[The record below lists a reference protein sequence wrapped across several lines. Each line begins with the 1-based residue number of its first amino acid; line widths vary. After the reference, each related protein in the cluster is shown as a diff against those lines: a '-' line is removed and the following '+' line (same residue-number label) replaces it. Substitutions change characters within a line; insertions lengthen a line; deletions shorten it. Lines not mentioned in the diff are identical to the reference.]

1 MDPEQKKDRYLIKV
15 KDEKSLKFLSFKY
28 IFGVLKDHSESKEE
42 DYKPFNVLPSHN
54 AGKRNLSTLDGA
66 SKRPR
71 MNSNNAHD
79 REVVCLS
86 DDEMEDGEI
95 SVEDSDDDIIAI
107 VDNTQK
113 PVREKPTVDEV
124 ELNDSDS
131 DDDIEVLEEKLK
143 KSRQQRGNARQYLD
157 TNKAKP
163 AARIPVDTIDI
174 DEEMEDIT
182 LVETARSESPDI
194 VEMERE
200 DTDDEDVESVLS
212 KIDSTISDIDQSLV
226 PAPMLV
232 IDEDHDDDVTELPHE
247 DHQVPIEIVEP
258 SLDDLHR
265 LRSTNSSLCL
275 TGSAPVP
282 GNWVPSDRGT
292 DVVPSWNRSI
302 LPEVELSTEIV
313 EPSLQMSKQSSDE
326 VFKETVEPSLDICVA
341 AQKPPTSNEQ
351 LEDDASIRMA
361 IEDLAASD
369 CSSTDDVGTI
379 VELIQGTSPRSDKEN
394 HSPKRLSSSIFSEKL
409 KAKEREAVSTKEMK
423 RPVIQQDKPAPEPI
437 GKEILLKEPV
447 IITLPKQVQES
458 IANKPQNQNKTPVVP
473 SIPAVTRV
481 AEPLVQSEAAP
492 KPITGS
498 KTDKSEKTLDRILW
512 TILKRMTKTDEGIAV
527 GNISARTVK
536 FDKHGERRL
545 VRKCPVSQVDNQMV
559 MDFKD
564 TLNCDNT
571 NSSSAKQK
579 FNSGNS
585 NKQHTASD
593 AITVMRRLERET
605 SSSRQPTPFLLNSVL
620 TRLLLREENRDV
632 RNISFHYL
640 DSFLLLHLNN
650 PSRQNWLHLFLSAC
664 RNCPDEKTFKTFDLS
679 NIHDVRACWS
689 FFSAIIK
696 EVLIMLTN
704 EDDEEDSG
712 PIMFLDA
719 VVKIVHRD
727 FDYWWKHTR
736 PKQSSSDTTQN
747 PILFYLLGGS
757 GNNLLSN
764 IKSSILALFTW
775 SLKKGGRKS
784 TSIR

>member
-1 MDPEQKKDRYLIKV
+1 MFMDPEQKKDRYLIKV

-28 IFGVLKDHSESKEE
+28 IFGILKDYSETKEE
-42 DYKPFNVLPSHN
+42 NYEPFNVLTSHN
-54 AGKRNLSTLDGA
+54 AGKRNLPTLDGA
-66 SKRPR
+66 NKRPR
-71 MNSNNAHD
+71 RNSNNNAHD

-113 PVREKPTVDEV
+113 PVREKPTVEEV
-124 ELNDSDS
+124 EVDDS

-143 KSRQQRGNARQYLD
+143 KSRQQRGNSRQYLD

-182 LVETARSESPDI
+182 LVEPARSESPDI

-200 DTDDEDVESVLS
+200 DTDDEDVESVLH
-212 KIDSTISDIDQSLV
+212 KLDNTISDIDQGLV
-226 PAPMLV
+226 PAPLLV
-232 IDEDHDDDVTELPHE
+232 IDEDPDDDITEVPHE
-247 DHQVPIEIVEP
+247 DHQVPPEIIEP
-258 SLDDLHR
+258 SLDDFHR
-265 LRSTNSSLCL
+265 LSSTNSSL
-275 TGSAPVP
+275 TRSAPLP

-292 DVVPSWNRSI
+292 DVVPSWNRNI

-313 EPSLQMSKQSSDE
+313 EPTLQISDHSSDK
-326 VFKETVEPSLDICVA
+326 VFKETVEPSLDISVA
-341 AQKPPTSNEQ
+341 AQKPSTSIEQ
-351 LEDDASIRMA
+351 PQDDASIRMA

-369 CSSTDDVGTI
+369 CSTDDVGTI

-394 HSPKRLSSSIFSEKL
+394 HSPKRLSSSLFSERI
-409 KAKEREAVSTKEMK
+409 KAKEREAVSTKEIK

-437 GKEILLKEPV
+437 GKEILLKEPI
-447 IITLPKQVQES
+447 IITPQKPVQEAI
-458 IANKPQNQNKTPVVP
+458 IANKPQNQNKTPIVP
-473 SIPAVTRV
+473 SRPEVTRV
-481 AEPLVQSEAAP
+481 AEPLIQSEVAP
-492 KPITGS
+492 KPFTGS
-498 KTDKSEKTLDRILW
+498 KTDKSEKTLDRILG
-512 TILKRMTKTDEGIAV
+512 TILKRMAITDEGIAV
-527 GNISARTVK
+527 GNINARTVK

-564 TLNCDNT
+564 TLNCDT
-571 NSSSAKQK
+571 ANSSSAKQK
-579 FNSGNS
+579 FNVGKA

-679 NIHDVRACWS
+679 NIHDLRACWS

-719 VVKIVHRD
+719 IVKIVHRD

-736 PKQSSSDTTQN
+736 PKQSSTDTTQY

-764 IKSSILALFTW
+764 IKSSALALFTW